1 VDGGMGTEGMR
12 RRITG
17 WVGMVGV
24 GGERRRGERQLRAKK
39 RLWGKHTRTLRGD
52 FRQASVSEPPYQPNQ
67 PPEREREERER
78 ERERESERARERER
92 ERETEGRTEGRQE
105 GRMEGWKERV
115 SDRERERE

>member
-1 VDGGMGTEGMR
+1 MDGGMGTEGMR

-52 FRQASVSEPPYQPNQ
+52 FRQAGVSEPPYQPNQ

-78 ERERESERARERER
+78 ERERERESESARERER
-92 ERETEGRTEGRQE
+92 RKEGRKDGRK
-105 GRMEGWKERV
+105 EGWKDGRNE
-115 SDRERERE
+115 